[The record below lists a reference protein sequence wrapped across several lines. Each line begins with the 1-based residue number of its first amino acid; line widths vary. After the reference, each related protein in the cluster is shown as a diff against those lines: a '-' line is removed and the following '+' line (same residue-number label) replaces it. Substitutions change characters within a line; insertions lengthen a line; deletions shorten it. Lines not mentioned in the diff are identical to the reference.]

1 MSKQPKD
8 TWSFRVSD
16 RIQAELDEFQ
26 YVVEQFKSG
35 AINEGQ
41 FRIVRVP
48 AGVYEQRE
56 NGTYMLRVRFPAG
69 GVTPA
74 HLRRLGEVSAKFG
87 NGLLHITT
95 RQEFQIHRVPLD
107 SIIPALRL
115 LAEAGLSTKGGGG
128 NTVRNITACVDSGVC
143 RDEVFDVTPYAVA
156 TTERLLADPLSL
168 QLPRKYK
175 IAFSACN
182 KDCSGATVH
191 DVGFV
196 ARKQNG
202 VDGFAV
208 YVAGGMGGKSR
219 LSSLLHE
226 FIPATETF
234 VVAEAIKRVFDKNGD
249 RKNKHLAR
257 LRFLVEKIGLPA
269 FRELYETELA
279 GLRASNPAPLELR
292 PLPQIASAPA
302 NSEVNSISPLTAELG
317 KHEQVVGQ
325 ASSLPESEATRILAA
340 KNRFEQAGGLRHSD
354 STEFNRWFA
363 HNVAP
368 QKQPGFFLV
377 QIPLTLG
384 DIPAS
389 KAAALADILAAHGD
403 NILWATQSQN
413 AGLRW
418 ITAAEL
424 PAVHQKLAALGLA
437 EPEAPVLRNLVA
449 CAGAS
454 TCRLGI
460 CLSRGLAKAVRSE
473 LSASELDLDSLGD
486 FSINI
491 SGCPNSCG
499 RHPIGNIGLS
509 GTARRVGGNLVP
521 FYAVQLG
528 GRLAEGK
535 SRFGTNVGAVPAKNA
550 PAFVRDLL
558 TAWKKSS
565 DTGDFHRFVDNDGRK
580 IAGEILARHQ
590 EVPPIASRKEFYYD
604 WDANELF
611 SLAGR
616 GQGECSAGVFD
627 LIEVDLANARESQ
640 EAGRFYSAALAAARA
655 LLVGQRAQP
664 KNDVE
669 TFDLFQKHF
678 IEAGLVDAALT
689 AVIASGAR
697 AAAAANPAERFDGLP
712 ADVAALV
719 ASVRLLHESLDS
731 SLRFKT
737 AAK

>member
-1 MSKQPKD
+1 MSATTEPARHWTLQISPA
-8 TWSFRVSD
+8 
-16 RIQAELDEFQ
+16 IQAELDAFQ
-26 YVVEQFKSG
+26 QVVKQFQSG

-41 FRIVRVP
+41 FRVVRVP
-48 AGVYEQRE
+48 MGVYEQRE

-69 GVTPA
+69 GVLPG
-74 HLRRLGEVSAKFG
+74 HLRRLGEVSEKFG
-87 NGLLHITT
+87 NALLHITT

-107 SIIPALRL
+107 AILPALRS

-128 NTVRNITACVDSGVC
+128 NTVRNVTACVDSGVC
-143 RDEVFDVTPYAVA
+143 RDQLFDVTPYAVA
-156 TTERLLADPLSL
+156 VTEHLLTDPLSL

-175 IAFSACN
+175 IAFSACAR
-182 KDCSGATVH
+182 DCAGATVH
-191 DVGFV
+191 DAGFI
-196 ARKQNG
+196 ARQQNG

-219 LSSLLHE
+219 LASLLHE
-226 FIPATETF
+226 FIPATDAF

-257 LRFLVEKIGLPA
+257 LRFLVEKTGLPK
-269 FRELYETELA
+269 FRELYEAELA
-279 GLRASNPAPLELR
+279 ALRAGPPAPLTIR
-292 PLPQIASAPA
+292 PLPQPAAKPASETPK
-302 NSEVNSISPLTAELG
+302 ISP
-317 KHEQVVGQ
+317 
-325 ASSLPESEATRILAA
+325 
-340 KNRFEQAGGLRHSD
+340 
-354 STEFNRWFA
+354 EFDRWFA

-384 DIPAS
+384 DIPAA
-389 KAAALADILAAHGD
+389 KAAALADIVAAHGD
-403 NILWATQSQN
+403 NVLWATQSQN

-460 CLSRGLAKAVRSE
+460 CLSRGLAKAVRQE
-473 LSASELDLDSLGD
+473 LTASALDLDQLGD
-486 FSINI
+486 FSIHI

-499 RHPIGNIGLS
+499 RHPIGNLGFS
-509 GTARRVGGNLVP
+509 GAARRVGENLVP
-521 FYAVQLG
+521 YYAVQLG
-528 GRLAEGK
+528 GRVAEGQT
-535 SRFGTNVGAVPAKNA
+535 RFGVNVGAVPAKNA
-550 PAFVRDLL
+550 PAFARELL
-558 TAWKKSS
+558 TAWKQSP
-565 DTGDFHRFVDNDGRK
+565 DAADFQQFVDRDGRK
-580 IAGEILARHQ
+580 LAGEILARHQ
-590 EVPPIASRKEFYYD
+590 TVPPLASRREFYYD
-604 WDANELF
+604 WDADALF

-627 LIEVDLANARESQ
+627 LIEVDLANAREAQ
-640 EAGRFYSAALAAARA
+640 EAGRFYAAALAAARA
-655 LLVGQRAQP
+655 LLVVQRAQSRSEG
-664 KNDVE
+664 E
-669 TFDLFQKHF
+669 TFALFQKHF

-689 AVIASGAR
+689 PVIAAGAR
-697 AAAAANPAERFDGLP
+697 AADTADPACRFDGSP

-719 ASVRLLHESLDS
+719 ASVRLLHESLDA
-731 SLRFKT
+731 SLRFKA

>member
-1 MSKQPKD
+1 MTEKNMSKEPKNI
-8 TWSFRVSD
+8 WAFRVSD
-16 RIQAELDEFQ
+16 RIQDELDEFEN
-26 YVVEQFKSG
+26 VVAQFKAG

-69 GVTPA
+69 GVTPS
-74 HLRRLGEVSAKFG
+74 HLRRLGEVSEKFG

-115 LAEAGLSTKGGGG
+115 LAKAGLSTKGGGG

-175 IAFSACN
+175 IAFAACN

-196 ARKQNG
+196 ARRQNG

-226 FIPATETF
+226 FIPASDTF
-234 VVAEAIKRVFDKNGD
+234 VVAEAIKHVFDKNGD

-269 FRELYETELA
+269 FRELYESELVM
-279 GLRASNPAPLELR
+279 LRASNPAPLELR
-292 PLPQIASAPA
+292 PLPQLAATPA
-302 NSEVNSISPLTAELG
+302 NGDV
-317 KHEQVVGQ
+317 K
-325 ASSLPESEATRILAA
+325 
-340 KNRFEQAGGLRHSD
+340 SD
-354 STEFNRWFA
+354 SAEFSRWFV

-377 QIPLTLG
+377 QIPLALG
-384 DIPAS
+384 DLPAS
-389 KAAALADILAAHGD
+389 KTTALADILAAHGD

-413 AGLRW
+413 AGLRG

-424 PAVHQKLAALGLA
+424 PVVHQKLAALGLA

-486 FSINI
+486 FSIHI

-499 RHPIGNIGLS
+499 RHPIGNIGFS
-509 GTARRVGGNLVP
+509 GAARRVGGNLVP

-550 PAFVRDLL
+550 PAFLRDLL
-558 TAWKKSS
+558 SAWKKSP
-565 DTGDFHRFVDNDGRK
+565 DTGNFHQFVDNDGRK

-604 WDANELF
+604 WDSKKLF
-611 SLAGR
+611 SLVGR

-627 LIEVDLANARESQ
+627 LIEVDLVNARESQ
-640 EAGRFYSAALAAARA
+640 EAGRFYAAALAAARA
-655 LLVGQRAQP
+655 LLVVQRARP
-664 KNDVE
+664 KSDVE
-669 TFDLFQKHF
+669 TFALFQNHF
-678 IEAGLVDAALT
+678 IEAGLVDASLT
-689 AVIASGAR
+689 AVIASGRR
-697 AAAAANPAERFDGLP
+697 AAAAANPAEKFDGLP

-719 ASVRLLHESLDS
+719 AAVRLLHESLDS

>member
-1 MSKQPKD
+1 MSKLTNN
-8 TWSFRVSD
+8 TWTFRVSD
-16 RIQAELDEFQ
+16 RIQTELDEFEN
-26 YVVEQFKSG
+26 VVAQFKVG

-41 FRIVRVP
+41 FRIIRVP

-56 NGTYMLRVRFPAG
+56 NGTYMVRVRCSAG
-69 GVTPA
+69 GTTAA

-87 NGLLHITT
+87 NGLLHVTT
-95 RQEFQIHRVPLD
+95 RQEFQVHRVPLD
-107 SIIPALRL
+107 FIIPALRS
-115 LAEAGLSTKGGGG
+115 LAEAGLSAKGGGG
-128 NTVRNITACVDSGVC
+128 NTVRNLTGCVDSGVC
-143 RDEVFDVTPYAVA
+143 RDEIFDVTPYVVA
-156 TTERLLADPLSL
+156 TSERLLADPLSL

-175 IAFSACN
+175 IAFAACA

-191 DVGFV
+191 DLGFI
-196 ARKQNG
+196 ARQQNG
-202 VDGFAV
+202 VEGFAV

-226 FIPATETF
+226 FIPSSDAF

-257 LRFLVEKIGLPA
+257 LRFLVEKIGLPK
-269 FRELYETELA
+269 FRELYEAELA
-279 GLRASNPAPLELR
+279 VVRASQPAPLELR
-292 PLPQIASAPA
+292 PLPQLA
-302 NSEVNSISPLTAELG
+302 TA
-317 KHEQVVGQ
+317 
-325 ASSLPESEATRILAA
+325 T
-340 KNRFEQAGGLRHSD
+340 AGGEIKKNSA
-354 STEFNRWFA
+354 EFNRWFA

-384 DIPAS
+384 DLPAS
-389 KAAALADILAAHGD
+389 KTAALADLLAAHGD

-424 PAVHQKLAALGLA
+424 PEVFQKLNALGLA
-437 EPEAPVLRNLVA
+437 DPEAPVLRNLVA

-473 LSASELDLDSLGD
+473 LSASTLDLDSLGD
-486 FSINI
+486 FSIHI

-499 RHPIGNIGLS
+499 RHPVGNLGFS
-509 GTARRVGGNLVP
+509 GAARRVDGNLIP
-521 FYAVQLG
+521 FYSVQLG

-535 SRFGTNVGAVPAKNA
+535 SRFGVNVGAVPAKNA

-558 TAWKKSS
+558 TAWKKSP
-565 DTGDFHRFVDNDGRK
+565 DAGDFHQFVDCDGK
-580 IAGEILARHQ
+580 KVAEEILKQHQ
-590 EVPPIASRKEFYYD
+590 TVPPFASKKEFYCD
-604 WDANELF
+604 WDADALF

-627 LIEVDLANARESQ
+627 LIEVDLANAREAQ
-640 EAGRFYSAALAAARA
+640 EAGRLYAAALAAARA
-655 LLVGQRAQP
+655 LLVVQRAQP
-664 KNDVE
+664 RSDVE
-669 TFDLFQKHF
+669 TFALFQIHF

-689 AVIASGAR
+689 AVIAAGAR
-697 AAAAANPAERFDGLP
+697 AAAGANPAEQFAGAP

>member
-1 MSKQPKD
+1 MPTILKACQPSE
-8 TWSFRVSD
+8 TWTFRVSD

-26 YVVEQFKSG
+26 NVVERFKFG

-41 FRIVRVP
+41 FRIIRVP
-48 AGVYEQRE
+48 QGVYEQRE

-69 GVTPA
+69 GVTVP
-74 HLRRLGEVSAKFG
+74 HLRRLGEVSAQFG

-107 SIIPALRL
+107 SIIPALRS
-115 LAEAGLSTKGGGG
+115 LAGAGLSTKGGGG

-156 TTERLLADPLSL
+156 TTERLLADPISL

-175 IAFSACN
+175 IAFAACAR
-182 KDCSGATVH
+182 DCAGATVH
-191 DVGFV
+191 DLGFI
-196 ARKQNG
+196 ARKQG
-202 VDGFAV
+202 AVEGFAV

-226 FIPATETF
+226 FIPAGDAF

-269 FRELYETELA
+269 FRELYEKELVA
-279 GLRASNPAPLELR
+279 LRASNPPPLEPR
-292 PLPQIASAPA
+292 PLPQPTIAAANGEVENGSA
-302 NSEVNSISPLTAELG
+302 
-317 KHEQVVGQ
+317 H
-325 ASSLPESEATRILAA
+325 
-340 KNRFEQAGGLRHSD
+340 
-354 STEFNRWFA
+354 FNRWFA

-389 KAAALADILAAHGD
+389 KTAALADILAAHGD
-403 NILWATQSQN
+403 HILWATQSQN

-424 PAVHQKLAALGLA
+424 PVLHQRLAALGLA
-437 EPEAPVLRNLVA
+437 DPEAPVLRNLVA

-460 CLSRGLAKAVRSE
+460 CLSRGLAKAVRGE
-473 LSASELDLDSLGD
+473 LNTSKLDLDSLGD
-486 FSINI
+486 FSIHI

-499 RHPIGNIGLS
+499 RHPIGNIGFS
-509 GTARRVGGNLVP
+509 GATRRVGENLVP

-528 GRLAEGK
+528 GRVAEGK
-535 SRFGTNVGAVPAKNA
+535 SRFGTNIGAVPAKNV
-550 PAFVRDLL
+550 PAFVCELL
-558 TAWKKSS
+558 AAWKTSA
-565 DTGDFHRFVDNDGRK
+565 DAQDFHQFIDQGGKD
-580 IAGEILARHQ
+580 IAGGILARHQ
-590 EVPPIASRKEFYYD
+590 DVPTLARRKEFYYD

-627 LIEVDLANARESQ
+627 LIEMDLANARESQ
-640 EAGRFYSAALAAARA
+640 EAGRLYAAALAAARA
-655 LLVGQRAQP
+655 LLVVQRVQP
-664 KNDVE
+664 KSDGE
-669 TFDLFQKHF
+669 TFTLFQKHF
-678 IEAGLVDAALT
+678 IEAGLVDAGLT
-689 AVIASGAR
+689 AIIASGAR
-697 AAAAANPAERFDGLP
+697 AAAEGHSAEQFDGLP

-731 SLRFKT
+731 SLRLKP

>member
-1 MSKQPKD
+1 MPAIPPVHQPSE
-8 TWSFRVSD
+8 TWTFRVSD

-26 YVVEQFKSG
+26 NVVERFKSG

-41 FRIVRVP
+41 FRIIRVP

-69 GVTPA
+69 GVTPS
-74 HLRRLGEVSAKFG
+74 HLRRLGDVSAKFG
-87 NGLLHITT
+87 NGVLHLTT

-107 SIIPALRL
+107 SIIPALRS

-143 RDEVFDVTPYAVA
+143 RDEVFDVTPFAIA
-156 TTERLLADPLSL
+156 TTERLLADPVSL

-175 IAFSACN
+175 IAFAACDQ
-182 KDCSGATVH
+182 DCAGATVH
-191 DVGFV
+191 DLGFI
-196 ARKQNG
+196 ARRQNG
-202 VDGFAV
+202 VEGFAV

-219 LSSLLHE
+219 LASLLHE
-226 FIPATETF
+226 FIPATDAF
-234 VVAEAIKRVFDKNGD
+234 VVAEAVKRVFDKNGD

-269 FRELYETELA
+269 FRELYEQELA
-279 GLRASNPAPLELR
+279 GLRASNPAPLALR
-292 PLPQIASAPA
+292 PLPSPAAASA
-302 NSEVNSISPLTAELG
+302 IG
-317 KHEQVVGQ
+317 
-325 ASSLPESEATRILAA
+325 ESNEAPFGF
-340 KNRFEQAGGLRHSD
+340 KQWS
-354 STEFNRWFA
+354 A

-368 QKQPGFFLV
+368 QKLAGFFLV
-377 QIPLTLG
+377 QVPLTLG
-384 DIPAS
+384 DLPAG

-403 NILWATQSQN
+403 HILWATQSQN

-424 PAVHQKLAALGLA
+424 PVVYQCLARLNLA
-437 EPEAPVLRNLVA
+437 DPEAPVLRNLVA

-473 LSASELDLDSLGD
+473 LTAGGLDLDSLGD
-486 FSINI
+486 FSIHI

-499 RHPIGNIGLS
+499 RHPIGNLGFS
-509 GTARRVGGNLVP
+509 GAARRVRDHLIP

-528 GRLAEGK
+528 GRVAAGK
-535 SRFGTNVGAVPAKNA
+535 SRFGTNIGAVPAKQA
-550 PAFVRDLL
+550 PAFVHDLL
-558 TAWKKSS
+558 TAWKKSP
-565 DTGDFHRFVDNDGRK
+565 DAADFHQFIDHGGK
-580 IAGEILARHQ
+580 SLAGEILARHQ
-590 EVPPIASRKEFYYD
+590 DVPPLARRKELYCD
-604 WDANELF
+604 WDASELF

-640 EAGRFYSAALAAARA
+640 EAGRLYAAALAAARA
-655 LLVGQRAQP
+655 LLVVQRAQP
-664 KNDVE
+664 RSDGD
-669 TFDLFQKHF
+669 TFTLFQKHF
-678 IEAGLVDAALT
+678 IEAGLVDASLA
-689 AVIASGAR
+689 AVVASGAR
-697 AAAAANPAERFDGLP
+697 AAATGNPAEQFDGRP

-731 SLRFKT
+731 SLRLKT
-737 AAK
+737 APK